1 MSLAFVPSQQKQGTK
16 GPPPNQATIQKASSK
31 YLVRGIVYQTNI
43 LYLVSVMISGWQPVS
58 DTSVFTCIVHAQ
70 TQIFLVEKFCASLQ
84 PTTFGTVDL
93 SSTN

>member
-43 LYLVSVMISGWQPVS
+43 LYLVSVMISG
-58 DTSVFTCIVHAQ
+58 
-70 TQIFLVEKFCASLQ
+70 
-84 PTTFGTVDL
+84 
-93 SSTN
+93 